1 MAGRQPVSGDDR
13 RRIDSILGAINLSGE
28 MKPMQERTITNRSSL
43 QTQLAD
49 SSMVEAA
56 KRQWAQMRRSISL
69 G

>member
-1 MAGRQPVSGDDR
+1 VSGDDR